1 MSALETTIVSDWETN
16 KTPIEVIAA
25 DLDLE
30 IEAVKAILLQYSA
43 IYRKQQNGDNKNVDE
58 ALNDAELQ
66 ELMNSYKALTF
77 SDNEHIRER
86 VLRRLI
92 DEKKGR
98 LDKKPAAASAKNI
111 VKNLQ
116 INVLSLN
123 EKIRENRKNK
133 LLGDIGKVLDVEIAK
148 G

>member
-30 IEAVKAILLQYSA
+30 VEAVKAVLLQYSA
-43 IYRKQQNGDNKNVDE
+43 IYRKQQNGEEKNVTE
-58 ALNDAELQ
+58 ALNDSELA
-66 ELMNSYKALTF
+66 ELMNSYKSLTF

-98 LDKKPAAASAKNI
+98 LDKKPVAASAKNI

-116 INVLSLN
+116 INVLNLN
-123 EKIRENRKNK
+123 EKLRENRKNK

-148 G
+148 